1 MNSTYSELLK
11 QRSELDQKIEEA
23 RMQELDA
30 ALKQI
35 RDLMDQEHGGP
46 CAASERRLSRSIAI
60 PQPAPPGP
68 GAASL
73 QRGLQAKTANPS
85 QSPTRRKIKAWKG
98 VASWQRQH
106 SSTAI
111 FLALDLWTTLERA

>member
-35 RDLMDQEHGGP
+35 RDLMDQYGIPLKKSCQQERGGP
-46 CAASERRLSRSIAI
+46 CAASERRSSRSIAI

-85 QSPTRRKIKAWKG
+85 QSPTRRKIKA
-98 VASWQRQH
+98 
-106 SSTAI
+106 
-111 FLALDLWTTLERA
+111 